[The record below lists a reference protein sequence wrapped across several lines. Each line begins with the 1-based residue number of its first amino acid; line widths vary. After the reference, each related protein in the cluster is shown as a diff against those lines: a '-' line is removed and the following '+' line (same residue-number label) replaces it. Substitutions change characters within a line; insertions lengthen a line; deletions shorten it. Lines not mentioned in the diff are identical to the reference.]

1 MTIAHRTP
9 GTALVECELD
19 PRKPNRIPFL
29 VSGPTREVVQ
39 FAIDKISSTLDAAF
53 GGTAGYPNF
62 TGPVHHQGYW
72 CASAEIITDIYEG
85 GVGQ

>member
-1 MTIAHRTP
+1 MNLPARTP

-19 PRKPNRIPFL
+19 SRKPTRIPFRI
-29 VSGPTREVVQ
+29 SGPTREVVQ

-62 TGPVHHQGYW
+62 TGPVRHQGYW
-72 CASAEIITDIYEG
+72 CASGEIITDIYEE